1 MGKIELTEEDID
13 YIIER
18 IVGRLKSVESFPYCQ
33 RCDKRIDYSK
43 KDYHGI
49 DKIKKLMKKKVSE
62 KNRNRK

>member
-18 IVGRLKSVESFPYCQ
+18 IVGRLKSVQSFPYCE

-43 KDYHGI
+43 NDYYGI
-49 DKIKKLMKKKVSE
+49 CAT
-62 KNRNRK
+62 